1 MNIKTGYKLFEMD
14 EQGNL
19 YPLFIDKNTI
29 MPIGELITAGIHI
42 TRRFSARPGFH
53 IGEIPA
59 APWLMSSNGTYK
71 SQRRKNWKRVW
82 AEVEYVADIDYTL
95 AVQTLPGKCM
105 KSTLPHHGFYQFR
118 ETGVN
123 RVWIIASQMRITRVL
138 SEDERM
144 EVLKKMDYDEM
155 KAFEPYK
162 ASFEKRKKTLDK
174 NVQLAI

>member
-1 MNIKTGYKLFEMD
+1 MKVNTGYKLFEMD
-14 EQGNL
+14 ECGNL
-19 YPLFIDKNTI
+19 YALFIDKNTI
-29 MPIGELITAGIHI
+29 MPIGEWLLAGNFP
-42 TRRFSARPGFH
+42 TKGFALRPGFH

-59 APWLMSSNGTYK
+59 APWLMSANGTYK

-105 KSTLPHHGFYQFR
+105 KHTLPHHGFYQFR

-138 SEDERM
+138 TEQERM
-144 EVLKKMDYDEM
+144 EVLKEM
-155 KAFEPYK
+155 NYNEQVAFEPYK
-162 ASFEKRKKTLDK
+162 KSFEKRMKK
-174 NVQLAI
+174 A